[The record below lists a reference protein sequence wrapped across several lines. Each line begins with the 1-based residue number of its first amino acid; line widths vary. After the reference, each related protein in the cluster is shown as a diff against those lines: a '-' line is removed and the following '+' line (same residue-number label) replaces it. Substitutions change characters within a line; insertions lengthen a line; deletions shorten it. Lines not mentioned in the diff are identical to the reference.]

1 MIGTAPRDAV
11 MLETP
16 IPDADITGGAVR
28 HTPDPTRLLEGFDW
42 AAAGLAPPSE
52 WDPAL
57 LQALNLILPASFPM
71 FICWGPE
78 LRLFHNSAFAPVIAG
93 KPGSFG
99 KPMAEVFAEA
109 WTEIESLLIAA
120 REGQTIFREDF
131 HVPLNRDGRVTS
143 TWWSFSYS
151 PIRNAAGGAGGVYG
165 IGYETTRRLLTDQAL
180 RASEASLK
188 AVADTTP
195 GLLWKCAGDGRLIW
209 VNQALGDYLQPGAEA
224 TVWDDHV
231 HSDDIA
237 PAQALYAESIAT
249 GAVFEAQQRL
259 RGRDGAYRWFAVQ
272 AQQVVGPHGRMEW
285 FGSATDIDEWRTA
298 ADALRGRDQLVR
310 DFGEVDATLL
320 WTADIASRHLAP
332 INRDSRTAWLL
343 PDLEDMVWEDWA
355 KVIHADDRSEFLA
368 LFDITVEHG
377 TSQMRFRR
385 ISDLGAARW
394 FQLTAFPIGTDRR
407 RIGGLV
413 IEIGA
418 ETDPRL
424 YLVDENDARRR
435 TLAAVLGKRG
445 FRVRGFDNYSQFER
459 VCTDLS
465 SGCVVLRVSRDVKS
479 ALKVAAALKSADQLG
494 WIATGDF
501 DDRLQDVV
509 GLMKLGA
516 LDVLLSPSAETV
528 AAAAQAAFDLTRPA
542 QMSAATHGRDRLANL
557 SPREKDVL
565 RGLVAG
571 GTNKTIAIDL
581 GLSPRTIETHRAHL
595 MDRLGV
601 TNLAELVRLA
611 TEAGV

>member
-1 MIGTAPRDAV
+1 MI
-11 MLETP
+11 ETP
-16 IPDADITGGAVR
+16 IPDADITGGVA
-28 HTPDPTRLLEGFDW
+28 HDNGDPTRFLQGFDW
-42 AAAGLAPPSE
+42 AAAGLERPSS

-57 LQALNLILPASFPM
+57 LLALKLILPASFPM

-78 LRLFHNSAFAPVIAG
+78 LRLFHNGAFEPVIAG

-109 WTEIESLLIAA
+109 WIEIESLLTTA
-120 REGQTIFREDF
+120 RDGQTIFREDF
-131 HVPLNRDGRVTS
+131 HVPLLRDGRVTS

-151 PIRNAAGGAGGVYG
+151 PIPNAAGGPGGVYG

-188 AVADTTP
+188 AMADTTP

-209 VNQALGDYLQPGAEA
+209 VNQALGEYLDPGAEN

-231 HSDDIA
+231 HSDDVA

-249 GAVFEAQQRL
+249 GRLFEAQQRL
-259 RGRDGAYRWFAVQ
+259 RGRDGRYRWFAVQ
-272 AQQVVGPHGRMEW
+272 AQQVVGPHGRLEW
-285 FGSATDIDEWRTA
+285 FGSATDIDEWRAA
-298 ADALRGRDQLVR
+298 ADALRGHDQLVR
-310 DFGEVDATLL
+310 DFNGADATLL
-320 WTADIASRHLAP
+320 WTADIASRRLAP

-355 KVIHADDRSEFLA
+355 QVIHADDRSAFLA
-368 LFDITVEHG
+368 LFDKAVDDG
-377 TSQMRFRR
+377 ASQIRFRR

-413 IEIGA
+413 IELGA
-418 ETDPRL
+418 ETDPRI

-435 TLAAVLGKRG
+435 TLASVLTRRG
-445 FRVRGFDNYSQFER
+445 FRVRAFDSYAQFER

-465 SGCVVLRVSRDVKS
+465 SGCVVLRVSRDVKP
-479 ALKVAAALKSADQLG
+479 ALKVAAALKGADQLG
-494 WIATGDF
+494 WIASGDF

-509 GLMKLGA
+509 ALMKLGA

-528 AAAAQAAFDLTRPA
+528 AAAAQAAFDLARPSA
-542 QMSAATHGRDRLANL
+542 TSAAAQGRDRLASL

-565 RGLVAG
+565 RGLIAG

-581 GLSPRTIETHRAHL
+581 GLSPRTVETHRAHL

-601 TNLAELVRLA
+601 TTLAELVRLA
-611 TEAGV
+611 TEAGF

>member
-1 MIGTAPRDAV
+1 MV
-11 MLETP
+11 ETP
-16 IPDADITGGAVR
+16 IPDADITGGVVR
-28 HTPDPTRLLEGFDW
+28 HTPDPTWLLDGFDW

-52 WDPAL
+52 WDTAL
-57 LQALNLILPASFPM
+57 LQALKLILPASFPM
-71 FICWGPE
+71 FICWGPD

-109 WTEIESLLIAA
+109 WIEIESLLITA

-131 HVPLNRDGRVTS
+131 HIPLLRDGRVTS

-209 VNQALGDYLQPGAEA
+209 VNQTLGEYLEPGAEG

-237 PAQALYAESIAT
+237 PAQALYAQCIAT
-249 GAVFEAQQRL
+249 GRLFEAQQRL
-259 RGRDGAYRWFAVQ
+259 RERGGTYRWFAVQ
-272 AQQVVGPHGRMEW
+272 AQQVVGPHGRLEW
-285 FGSATDIDEWRTA
+285 FGSATDIHEWRQA
-298 ADALRGRDQLVR
+298 ADALRDHEELLR
-310 DFGEVDATLL
+310 DFNGADATLL
-320 WTADIASRHLAP
+320 WTADIASRRLAP
-332 INRDSRTAWLL
+332 INRDSRRAWSL

-355 KVIHADDRSEFLA
+355 KVIHADDRSAFLA
-368 LFDITVEHG
+368 LFDRAVEDG
-377 TSQMRFRR
+377 ASQMRFRR

-413 IEIGA
+413 IELGA
-418 ETDPRL
+418 ETDPRI
-424 YLVDENDARRR
+424 YLVDEDDARRR
-435 TLAAVLGKRG
+435 TLASVLTRRG
-445 FRVRGFDNYSQFER
+445 FRVRAFDSYAQFER

-465 SGCVVLRVSRDVKS
+465 SGCVVLRVSRDVKP
-479 ALKVAAALKSADQLG
+479 ALKVAAALRGADQLG
-494 WIATGDF
+494 WIASGDF

-509 GLMKLGA
+509 ALMKLGA
-516 LDVLLSPSAETV
+516 LDVLLSPSAEQV
-528 AAAAQAAFDLTRPA
+528 AAAAQAAFDLAKPLAT
-542 QMSAATHGRDRLANL
+542 SAAAQGRDRLASL
-557 SPREKDVL
+557 SSREKDVL
-565 RGLVAG
+565 RGLIAG

-581 GLSPRTIETHRAHL
+581 GLSPRTVETHRAHL

-601 TNLAELVRLA
+601 TTLAELVRLA
-611 TEAGV
+611 TEAGF